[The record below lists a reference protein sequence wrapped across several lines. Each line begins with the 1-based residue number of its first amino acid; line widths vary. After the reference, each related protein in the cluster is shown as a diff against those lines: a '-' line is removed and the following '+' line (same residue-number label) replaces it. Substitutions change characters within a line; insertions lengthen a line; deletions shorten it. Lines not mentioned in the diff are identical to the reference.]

1 MNRTIMIIIILI
13 QVILQNRIIAQERIF
28 ATLGE
33 NFRNNKVFM
42 IINDS
47 VQRFYE
53 DSLRIY
59 RDHNIKEASNKKFLA
74 LISSSRGFIGEDE
87 NAYIDHTLLIL
98 TVKGKLKHIISDVQ
112 RYSWSP
118 DGNQVACI
126 LGKDIEGF
134 SFRSWGL
141 KIINTQ
147 NWSERYFNDYYG
159 QDIYW
164 AEFDSMIY
172 TTDFATVYKVDPR
185 SGNKTPTSYKGIYFS
200 PDGSYYFHPNY
211 EGAGFTVYERSTNRD
226 ITPKVWKDSAIYINF
241 NSWLPEG
248 SNLIAGDILRE
259 KHIVDIST
267 KRTLNKFD
275 GYMLGYDKKS
285 KEVIVYK
292 DQKHFKGLKQSKF
305 LKIKLTQ

>member
-1 MNRTIMIIIILI
+1 MNNLKKILLTIILMNT
-13 QVILQNRIIAQERIF
+13 LSFGQESLISTLEYTAGSSLYIYKNMSKYELYKDTTRIF
-28 ATLGE
+28 YNE
-33 NFRNNKVFM
+33 N
-42 IINDS
+42 I
-47 VQRFYE
+47 
-53 DSLRIY
+53 
-59 RDHNIKEASNKKFLA
+59 ASSPNGRYFSA
-74 LISSSRGFIGEDE
+74 ISSSRGFIGQDE
-87 NAYIDHTLLIL
+87 KAYIDHKLLIL

-126 LGKDIEGF
+126 LGKEYEGF
-134 SFRSWGL
+134 GFSSWGL
-141 KIINTQ
+141 KIVNTLDWTEKTFDA
-147 NWSERYFNDYYG
+147 NFD

-211 EGAGFTVYERSTNRD
+211 EGTGFSVYERKTNND
-226 ITPKVWKDSAIYINF
+226 VTPKVWKDSAIYINF

-259 KHIVDIST
+259 KHIIDISK

-275 GYMLGYDKKS
+275 GYMIGYDEKS
-285 KEVIVYK
+285 KEIIVYK
-292 DQKHFKGLKQSKF
+292 DQKHFKELKQSKF